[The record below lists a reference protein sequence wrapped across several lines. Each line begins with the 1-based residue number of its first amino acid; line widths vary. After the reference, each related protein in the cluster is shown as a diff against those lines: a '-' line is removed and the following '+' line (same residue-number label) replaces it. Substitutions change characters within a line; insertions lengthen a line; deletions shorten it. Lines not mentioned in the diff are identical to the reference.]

1 MRRASARARHV
12 RPFEDGPTSPRAI
25 SIATACTDRL
35 ADGARRTALVH
46 LQRNGRIERIT
57 FDALRA
63 NAARLAHVLHGRS
76 IRRGERVG
84 TLLPRGPEA
93 LLAPLA
99 ALRLGCIA
107 VPLARSLAPDA
118 LADRLRQSGCAALVT
133 DAAGLP
139 ALAAIRERL
148 PALRLLLCADGA
160 GPGALSLWQEM
171 ERARDD
177 FRPVATDGG
186 APAVLLYG
194 TDEEGASRGV
204 LHAHRALN
212 GDLPWLEPAGHGAF
226 LWVHADWAGR
236 GGLWDTVLPALSR
249 GVPILSHAEDG
260 IEPERILAR
269 GDLRAAVLPAAMLEG
284 MRQGR
289 AGPRPAHLLTFD
301 GPLGAAWHAAAQDA
315 LGAPVVEALAPPECG
330 VIAVAGHGAP
340 GRRVAVLGPDG
351 APLPAGE
358 EGAIALRRPDPGI
371 FLGYWQDAAAT
382 AAAFRGPWL
391 MAGGRGTID
400 AEGRLHP
407 VARPAPP
414 TKARHA
420 EAEHWLRQHPAV
432 ARAAVLDA
440 GEATAIVVPDPG
452 ASPGP
457 ALAAELRDF
466 LRARIAI
473 DRCPRRIAF
482 ASGLPAEVA
491 GPAGAQSLGRAIGM
505 GGPHGSPPS
514 P

>member
-63 NAARLAHVLHGRS
+63 NAARLAHVLHGRG

-194 TDEEGASRGV
+194 TDVEGASRGV

-269 GDLRAAVLPAAMLEG
+269 GDLRAAGSHAGGHAARPRRAAPGTSAHLRRTPRRRMARSRTG
-284 MRQGR
+284 RPGR
-289 AGPRPAHLLTFD
+289 AGRRGPCAAGMRRDRCGGARCARP
-301 GPLGAAWHAAAQDA
+301 
-315 LGAPVVEALAPPECG
+315 
-330 VIAVAGHGAP
+330 P
-340 GRRVAVLGPDG
+340 GRG
-351 APLPAGE
+351 
-358 EGAIALRRPDPGI
+358 
-371 FLGYWQDAAAT
+371 
-382 AAAFRGPWL
+382 
-391 MAGGRGTID
+391 
-400 AEGRLHP
+400 
-407 VARPAPP
+407 
-414 TKARHA
+414 
-420 EAEHWLRQHPAV
+420 
-432 ARAAVLDA
+432 
-440 GEATAIVVPDPG
+440 
-452 ASPGP
+452 
-457 ALAAELRDF
+457 
-466 LRARIAI
+466 
-473 DRCPRRIAF
+473 
-482 ASGLPAEVA
+482 
-491 GPAGAQSLGRAIGM
+491 AGA
-505 GGPHGSPPS
+505 
-514 P
+514 